1 MIKSALR
8 AIIPNFLLDRYK
20 AFKIAKKQRLNS
32 RLSIEEVFTN
42 AYLNNEWGGEKGE
55 FNSGQGTTNSNI
67 ASAYVA
73 AVSDRI
79 RAMARDDLV
88 FVDLGCGD
96 FRIGRQLVPLCSQ
109 YIGVDVVGPLVASNV
124 AKYEDERIKFL
135 HLDIVTSVLPAGDVC
150 FVRQVLQHLSNDEI
164 SLILRKLCMYKYIF
178 VTEHY
183 PPDSAM
189 PIPNLDKEHGSDI
202 RLYSNSGVY
211 MDAPP
216 FNIASNALECIL
228 SMDADGKDGPSGAG
242 VIRTFLYTPGLA

>member
-8 AIIPNFLLDRYK
+8 AFIPNFLLEKYK
-20 AFKIAKKQRLNS
+20 GFKLAKKQRLNS
-32 RLSIEEVFTN
+32 RLSVEEVFTN
-42 AYLNNEWGGEKGE
+42 IYLNNEWGGDKGE
-55 FNSGQGTTNSNI
+55 FNSGQGSTNKSI
-67 ASAYVA
+67 VSSYVA

-79 RAMARDDLV
+79 RAIARDDLV

-96 FRIGRQLVPLCSQ
+96 FRIGRQLVHLCSQ
-109 YIGVDVVGPLVASNV
+109 YIGVDVVKPLIASHVAQ
-124 AKYEDERIKFL
+124 YETEHIKFL

-150 FVRQVLQHLSNDEI
+150 FVRQVFQHLSNDEI
-164 SLILRKLCMYKYIF
+164 SHILRKLCMYEYIF

-228 SMDADGKDGPSGAG
+228 SVDADGDDGSSSAG
-242 VIRTFLYTPGLA
+242 VIRTFLYTPRLA